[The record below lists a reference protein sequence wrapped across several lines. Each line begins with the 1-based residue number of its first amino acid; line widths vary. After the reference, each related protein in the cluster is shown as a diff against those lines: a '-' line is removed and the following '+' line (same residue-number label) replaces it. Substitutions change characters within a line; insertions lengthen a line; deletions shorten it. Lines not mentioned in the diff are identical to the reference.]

1 MLKLK
6 MLKIGWLVAIGL
18 TALNVAADNTWAN
31 YHWARTTTPSF
42 TLRVTDSVTSSWD
55 SQLDNTLL
63 EWTRSDSLDLTEIRA
78 DDSKTTRR
86 QCRMVQGEIRVC
98 NDSYG
103 SNGWLG
109 LATIGID
116 SFGHID
122 RGTAKLNDSYAS
134 YWKINGEK
142 NHVMCQEVG
151 HLLGLGHTSANGSSQ
166 KTCMDYSTDIS
177 SQWPNL
183 HDFQMLQ
190 SFYAHTDPYNSYA
203 GASAASTG
211 STGSG
216 ACAGPGNSCN
226 GLDNVA
232 DIPPMGIRVNAG
244 RYSET
249 WVSPRSDGGL
259 WIHQIRL
266 AP

>member
-1 MLKLK
+1 MFNLK
-6 MLKIGWLVAIGL
+6 MLKIGGLVAIGL
-18 TALNVAADNTWAN
+18 TALNAAANNTWGN
-31 YHWARTTTPSF
+31 YHWARTTSPF
-42 TLRVTDSVTSSWD
+42 TLRVTDSVTASWD
-55 SQLDNTLL
+55 SELDRILAAWTLG
-63 EWTRSDSLDLTEIRA
+63 SSVLDLTEIRS

-86 QCRMVQGEIRVC
+86 QCSMVKGEIRVC
-98 NDSYG
+98 NESYG
-103 SNGWLG
+103 KNGWLG

-134 YWKINGEK
+134 YWSIPGEK

-151 HLLGLGHTSANGSSQ
+151 HLLGLGHTSENGTSQ
-166 KTCMDYSTDIS
+166 QTCMDYSTSPDS
-177 SQWPNL
+177 LWPNS
-183 HDFQMLQ
+183 HDFAVLV
-190 SFYAHTDPYNSYA
+190 SIYSHTDTYNSYA
-203 GASAASTG
+203 VTSAASTG
-211 STGSG
+211 TTGNG
-216 ACAGPGNSCN
+216 ACAGSGNSCN

-232 DIPPMGIRVNAG
+232 DIPPMGIRVNKG

-259 WIHQIRL
+259 WIHEIRL